1 MTASLLEQ
9 LADLPKAEAD
19 ALIRAMAPGEANA
32 FEYDWRYRARPQQ
45 LPPAGS
51 WRVWLLMAGRGFGKT
66 RCGAEWVRS
75 QVKAGRGRIALVGP
89 TAADAR
95 NVMVEGES
103 GILAISPGRERPL
116 YEPSKRRL
124 TWPNG
129 AVATTYSADEPERLR
144 GPQHD
149 AAWCDELAAWRYPEA
164 WDMLMFGMRLGAD
177 PRTVVTTT
185 PRPAKLIRALVR
197 DPICVVTRGSSY
209 ENRGNLAPAFFD
221 QIIRK
226 YEGTRLGRQELE
238 AELLEDTPGALW
250 SYASIEASR
259 LSSAPEMT
267 RVVVAID
274 PAVTSGEEADETG
287 IVVAGKDKNGH
298 GYVLDDISGRYPPT
312 EWARLAISAYVR
324 HRADRIVA
332 EVNNGGDMVGATLR
346 MVDPNVAFTA
356 VRASRGKV
364 VRAEPVSA
372 LYQQG
377 RIHHI
382 GTFSQL
388 EDQMTNFTSDI
399 DRAAAGYSPDRVDAL
414 VWAFSDLLV
423 ERMESEGIYELY
435 RQQAEAAEQRRK
447 PQPTQHRAP
456 ARLGGVVRGAEE
468 ERLNQGSARAEMY
481 MGDLDNLSMPLG
493 GGRER
498 ETSGLDSHPL
508 SPADPTSIAR
518 LHDEV

>member
-1 MTASLLEQ
+1 
-9 LADLPKAEAD
+9 
-19 ALIRAMAPGEANA
+19 MARGEANA
-32 FEYDWRYRARPQQ
+32 FEYDWRYRARPEQ

-66 RCGAEWVRS
+66 RSGAEWVRAE
-75 QVKAGRGRIALVGP
+75 VKAGRRRIALVGP

-95 NVMVEGES
+95 NVMVEGAS
-103 GILAISPGRERPL
+103 GILAISPGPERPL

-129 AVATTYSADEPERLR
+129 AIATTYSADEPERLR

-149 AAWCDELAAWRYPEA
+149 AAWCDELGAWRYPEA

-185 PRPAKLIRALVR
+185 PRPAKLIRDLVR
-197 DPICVVTRGSSY
+197 DPICVVTRGTSY
-209 ENRGNLAPAFFD
+209 ENRGNLAPAFFE

-226 YEGTRLGRQELE
+226 YQGTRLGRQELD

-250 SYASIEASR
+250 SHASIEASR
-259 LSSAPEMT
+259 LRSAPVMT

-287 IVVAGKDKNGH
+287 IVVAGKDQSGH
-298 GYVLDDISGRYPPT
+298 GYVLADISGRYPPT
-312 EWARLAISAYVR
+312 EWARLAIAAYR
-324 HRADRIVA
+324 THRADRIVA

-356 VRASRGKV
+356 VRASRGKI
-364 VRAEPVSA
+364 VRAEPVAA

-377 RIHHI
+377 RVHHI
-382 GTFSQL
+382 GTFPQL

-399 DRAAAGYSPDRVDAL
+399 DRAAAGL
-414 VWAFSDLLV
+414 LLV
-423 ERMESEGIYELY
+423 RTASGFAVIESWNGWIYPSSPSEREGVPMTG
-435 RQQAEAAEQRRK
+435 EAIAMLLADQ
-447 PQPTQHRAP
+447 
-456 ARLGGVVRGAEE
+456 
-468 ERLNQGSARAEMY
+468 
-481 MGDLDNLSMPLG
+481 GDLPEDEARRLFDELC
-493 GGRER
+493 ER
-498 ETSGLDSHPL
+498 GERFAQSL
-508 SPADPTSIAR
+508 R
-518 LHDEV
+518 